1 MLFLIND
8 AVFQLDGVE
17 MDPRMTPDL
26 VAGLAVSTILQLG
39 QEMFAAEP
47 RLQSLFPE
55 RARRLALLI
64 ATKAPTT
71 NAAQF
76 TAPAAGCPR
85 QAVTARFATATVEVI
100 AELGALQQAGQLD
113 AASVATRVW
122 GRLAA

>member
-8 AVFQLDGVE
+8 AIFQLEGVE
-17 MDPRMTPDL
+17 IDPRMTPDL
-26 VAGLAVSTILQLG
+26 VAGLPVSTILQLG
-39 QEMFAAEP
+39 QEMFAAAP
-47 RLQSLFPE
+47 RLQTQFPE

-76 TAPAAGCPR
+76 TAPAAGCPP
-85 QAVTARFATATVEVI
+85 QTVTARFATAPVEVI
-100 AELGALQQAGQLD
+100 AELRALQQAGQLD
-113 AASVATRVW
+113 AASAATRVW

>member
-8 AVFQLDGVE
+8 AIFQLEGVE

-26 VAGLAVSTILQLG
+26 VAGLPVSTILQLG
-39 QEMFAAEP
+39 QEMFAAAP
-47 RLQSLFPE
+47 RLQTQFPE

-76 TAPAAGCPR
+76 TAPAAGCPP
-85 QAVTARFATATVEVI
+85 QTVTARFATAPVEVI
-100 AELGALQQAGQLD
+100 AELRALQQAGQLD
-113 AASVATRVW
+113 AASAATRVW
-122 GRLAA
+122 ERLAA